1 MKDKNDTLTVTGA
14 DILGRDKN
22 QQNPR
27 PNPELG
33 PANDAWRAKYKA
45 QCTQDMLDDVVAYTA
60 HRAGWVEN
68 QPGRRAPGFVAEMVQ
83 DVLGDTFT
91 GVVTWDPSKCSLA
104 YHAKT
109 VIRSR
114 LSHELERAEAYN
126 HISTEELS
134 EEALHE
140 AMEAQQA
147 PSASPEIVEY
157 ADEFS
162 RRLVEAAGNDREVL
176 TLIELFRAGI
186 TERRECCRLG
196 KMTAIAYHNARRRLL
211 RLVANLPATLRRAAI
226 DSLS

>member
-1 MKDKNDTLTVTGA
+1 MNDKIDTLTVTGA

-22 QQNPR
+22 KQTPK
-27 PNPELG
+27 PNPDLG
-33 PANDAWRAKYKA
+33 PANDLWRAKYKA
-45 QCTQDMLDDVVAYTA
+45 QCTQDMFDDVVAYVA
-60 HRAGWVEN
+60 HRASWVE
-68 QPGRRAPGFVAEMVQ
+68 QQTGRRAPGLIAEMVQ
-83 DVLGDTFT
+83 DALGDTWAS
-91 GVVTWDPSKCSLA
+91 VVTWDPGACSLA
-104 YHAKT
+104 FHLKT

-114 LSHELERAEAYN
+114 LSHEIERAEAYS

-134 EEALHE
+134 EEALHD

-147 PSASPEIVEY
+147 PSASPELVDY

-162 RRLVEAAGNDREVL
+162 RRLVDAAGDDEEVL
-176 TLIELFRAGI
+176 TLIALFRNGV

-196 KMTAIAYHNARRRLL
+196 KMKANAYHNARRRLL